1 MSIVKYDESTAL
13 SADSHTNTESTGP
26 MIAAAAMEE
35 EVSLQVAD
43 YYFVDSGALFDQH
56 YFMIQVTIEHF
67 KYMVDRTYVDFVRLD
82 QSLRKKFPETKIC
95 PLPLDSKKEIAKLI
109 LKDSPQHTAASKG
122 VDGSSPLN
130 SSRTSFLYSRE
141 SMQRSTS
148 VMSHGTSPLRI
159 HSTFAIPASHTEV
172 ISAKGKLL
180 EAYLRELL
188 TKHEVVSSDEL
199 LRFLDEELRRVDAF
213 ELEESLSVHDL
224 LLLSTTPIRC
234 IVTKSEEHGFHV
246 PPGHM
251 VVWRFETR
259 HFDIGFCVEMDG
271 DAKVPYTRCSSHKA
285 PVCGAL
291 EATDKSSVCL
301 LKWDN
306 SYAKCKACTCIPV
319 STSHSH
325 PVTLYCTILHCT
337 VYDSPIEDLVMGC
350 ARRICGG
357 VPPGEDPGV
366 GVPAGEE
373 ALRAATVRPAAVR
386 HPAGSPHLRGSA
398 GARLLHRARVCQ
410 GGEVR

>member
-1 MSIVKYDESTAL
+1 MSIVKYDESTA
-13 SADSHTNTESTGP
+13 DSHTNTESSSP
-26 MIAAAAMEE
+26 MIAAAAAAME

-67 KYMVDRTYVDFVRLD
+67 KYMVDRTYVDFVKLD
-82 QSLRKKFPETKIC
+82 QSLRKKFPETTVC
-95 PLPLDSKKEIAKLI
+95 PLPLDSKKEIAKLL
-109 LKDSPQHTAASKG
+109 LKDSSQHAAAMAKG
-122 VDGSSPLN
+122 VNGLSPLN

-141 SMQRSTS
+141 SMQRSSS
-148 VMSHGTSPLRI
+148 VMTSPIRT
-159 HSTFAIPASHTEV
+159 HSTFAIPTSHTEV
-172 ISAKGKLL
+172 ISAKTKLL

-213 ELEESLSVHDL
+213 ELEEPLSVHDL
-224 LLLSTTPIRC
+224 LLLNTSPIPC
-234 IVTKSEEHGFHV
+234 IVTKSEEHRFHV

-271 DAKVPYTRCSSHKA
+271 DVKVPYTRCSSHKT
-285 PVCGAL
+285 PICGAL

-306 SYAKCKACTCIPV
+306 SYAKCKAGTCT
-319 STSHSH
+319 
-325 PVTLYCTILHCT
+325 
-337 VYDSPIEDLVMGC
+337 
-350 ARRICGG
+350 
-357 VPPGEDPGV
+357 
-366 GVPAGEE
+366 
-373 ALRAATVRPAAVR
+373 
-386 HPAGSPHLRGSA
+386 
-398 GARLLHRARVCQ
+398 Q
-410 GGEVR
+410 